1 MKQPTPRGRAASAS
15 ERVVGTVADAEDA
28 EPTELPALYEAIDP
42 DALDS
47 LVESS
52 DDDLCIGFECCGY
65 EITVKGEETV
75 EIAKRDD

>member
-1 MKQPTPRGRAASAS
+1 MKQPTPRGRAVSAS

-28 EPTELPALYEAIDP
+28 DPTELPALYEAIDP

-52 DDDLCIGFECCGY
+52 DEDLCIDFGCCGY
-65 EITVKGEETV
+65 DITVIGEETV
-75 EIAKRDD
+75 EITKRDD

>member
-1 MKQPTPRGRAASAS
+1 MEQPTPRRGEPSAS

-28 EPTELPALYEAIDP
+28 DPTELPSLYEAVDP

-47 LVESS
+47 LVEST
-52 DDDLCIGFECCGY
+52 DDLCIDFECCGY
-65 EITVKGEETV
+65 EITVTGEETV